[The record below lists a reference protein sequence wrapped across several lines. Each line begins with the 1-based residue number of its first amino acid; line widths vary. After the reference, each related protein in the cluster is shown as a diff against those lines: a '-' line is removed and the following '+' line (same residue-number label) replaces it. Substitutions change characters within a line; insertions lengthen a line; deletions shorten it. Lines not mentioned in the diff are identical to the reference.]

1 MTTNNPSVTAMADS
15 ADRAAL
21 ANRTLPQMTLSTA
34 TNPLTAV
41 QPPITGETS
50 AQRALDRF
58 RVQGNAVVT
67 GGGGNIANVA
77 IRALLDHGLAQ
88 VTLLDLSR
96 TLDGT
101 QDQTAQ
107 LRNDYPHAKIYT
119 IAVDVTDDDAVKAA
133 MAEAHRTMGAINI
146 LCCFAGV
153 VGCVHSIHV
162 SAADWRKVVD
172 VNLTGSFLCAQAAA
186 RHMIEDGHS
195 GSIMLTASISAH
207 RVNFPQPQAAYNVS
221 KAGVKHL
228 AQNLAAEWAAHGI
241 RVNSM
246 SPGYVD
252 TVLNAGDNL
261 AHVRAVWAQRC
272 PMGRMADPEEL
283 TGAVVLLV
291 SNRAGRYITGTDL
304 VVDGGMCCF

>member
-1 MTTNNPSVTAMADS
+1 MANS
-15 ADRAAL
+15 EDRAAL
-21 ANRTLPQMTLSTA
+21 ANRTLPQMTLSTVA
-34 TNPLTAV
+34 NPLTAV
-41 QPPITGETS
+41 QPPITS
-50 AQRALDRF
+50 KFPAQRALDRF

-67 GGGGNIANVA
+67 GGGGNIANTA
-77 IRALLDHGLAQ
+77 IRALLDHGLAR
-88 VTLLDLSR
+88 VCLLDLAR

-107 LRNDYPHAKIYT
+107 LCKDYPDAKIYT
-119 IAVDVTDDDAVKAA
+119 IAVDVTDEDAVQAA
-133 MAEAHRTMGAINI
+133 MAEAHRTVGGINV

-153 VGCVHSIHV
+153 VGCVHSVHV

-186 RHMIEDGHS
+186 RHMIEDGHG

-221 KAGVKHL
+221 KAGVRHL
-228 AQNLAAEWAAHGI
+228 AQDLAAEWAVHGI
-241 RVNSM
+241 RVNSL

-261 AHVRAVWAQRC
+261 AHVRAVWAAHC

-283 TGAVVLLV
+283 TGAVVLLN
-291 SNRAGRYITGTDL
+291 SDRAGRYITGSDL
-304 VVDGGMCCF
+304 VVDGGACCF